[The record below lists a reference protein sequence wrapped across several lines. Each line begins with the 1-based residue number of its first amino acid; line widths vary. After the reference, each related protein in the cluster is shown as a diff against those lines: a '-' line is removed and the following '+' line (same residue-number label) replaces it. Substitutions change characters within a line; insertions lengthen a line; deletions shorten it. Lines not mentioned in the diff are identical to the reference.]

1 MCIDPLAEKYSYQSP
16 YNFAENKVISHRELE
31 GLEGVWFQAVMNA
44 DKAANPNGV
53 SAHVMGITQG
63 LVNSVKGLVNA
74 VASPVQTAK
83 GIGNTALWLAVGS
96 QASGAVDK
104 ALGTNS
110 TGAGNAI
117 LSGVVSG
124 AGKVA
129 NGNGT
134 QRGEV
139 IGEVAG
145 AIIGAKGIN
154 AAVKAIG
161 KASTMNALSNSVKA
175 TSTELVASGKAPATV
190 VGAELNGQT
199 VISTSG
205 APQSLIAPQLE
216 GVVNELGGIGTKTA
230 TGNTVGCCA
239 EFQAGNNLLLAN
251 PNALPSQVN
260 FTNAIRPRTGQ
271 VIDMCDNCKTTFG
284 KN

>member
-1 MCIDPLAEKYSYQSP
+1 MSIDPLAEKYSYQSP

-31 GLEGVWFQAVMNA
+31 GLEGIWFQSVMNA
-44 DKAANPNGV
+44 DRAANPNGV
-53 SAHVMGITQG
+53 SAHVMGIAQG
-63 LVNSVKGLVNA
+63 LVNSAKGLVNA
-74 VASPVQTAK
+74 VANPVQTAK

-96 QASGAVDK
+96 QASGAVDS

-110 TGAGNAI
+110 SGAGTALLN
-117 LSGVVSG
+117 GVVSG
-124 AGKVA
+124 GNKLV

-134 QRGEV
+134 QRGAV

-154 AAVKAIG
+154 ATVNAIG
-161 KASTMNALSNSVKA
+161 KASTMSSLSNSVRA
-175 TSTELVASGKAPATV
+175 TATELSTSGSVPSTV

-199 VISTSG
+199 MIATSG
-205 APQSLIAPQLE
+205 APQSVIAPQLE
-216 GVVNELGGIGTKTA
+216 GVVGELGGIGTKTA

-239 EFQAGNNLLLAN
+239 EFQAGNNLLLEN
-251 PNALPSQVN
+251 PNALPNQIN

-271 VIDMCDNCKTTFG
+271 TIPMCDNCKTTFG
-284 KN
+284 K